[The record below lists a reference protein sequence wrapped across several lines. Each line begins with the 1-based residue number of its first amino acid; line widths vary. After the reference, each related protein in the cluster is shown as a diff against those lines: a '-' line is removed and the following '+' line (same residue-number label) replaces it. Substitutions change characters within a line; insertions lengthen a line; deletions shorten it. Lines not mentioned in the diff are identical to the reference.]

1 MAAAVCVMAAGCGST
16 KSHSS
21 AGGVAGGAGGSNT
34 ITVGLITDVTGSAA
48 SGNKSSMQ
56 GVQAGIVRAARE
68 GYHIKFVVGDSGTSP
83 ATVLSAAKKL
93 VEVNHVAA
101 VLSVSAVLAFGAAQY
116 LTQQG
121 VPVVGAAEDGPEW
134 LTSKNMFGVYGALD
148 PTKVPAYEGQLFKM
162 LGATNIGALGYS
174 ISPSSSDAAK
184 SAIISAEAAGLKGG
198 YLNAQFPFGS
208 TNVAPVALAMKAAGV
223 DGVAAPIDSNT
234 SFALIA
240 ALRQVGDPLKV
251 ALLATGYGG
260 DLLQAGPGALQNA
273 QNVYFYT
280 SFEPVEM
287 HTAATEQ
294 LESDLKAAGV
304 TTEPTYAEYS
314 GYTAVEM
321 LVEGLKAAGS
331 NPTHQ
336 ALISALG
343 TVTNWDAAGLFGA
356 HPINPTVR
364 PPTVGCVYVTKLSG
378 SNFELVPNADPICG
392 GNLPGKSV

>member
-1 MAAAVCVMAAGCGST
+1 VE
-16 KSHSS
+16 
-21 AGGVAGGAGGSNT
+21 
-34 ITVGLITDVTGSAA
+34 
-48 SGNKSSMQ
+48 
-56 GVQAGIVRAARE
+56 AGIVRAARE

-83 ATVLSAAKKL
+83 STVLSAAKKL

-101 VLSVSAVLAFGAAQY
+101 VLSVSAVLAFGAAQF

-148 PTKVPAYEGQLFKM
+148 PTKVPAFEGQLFKM

-174 ISPSSSDAAK
+174 ISPSSSDSAK
-184 SAIISAEAAGLKGG
+184 GAIVSAEAAGLKGG

-234 SFALIA
+234 SFALIS

-294 LESDLKAAGV
+294 LQNDLKAAGV
-304 TTEPTYAEYS
+304 TTEPTYAEYA

-343 TVTNWDAAGLFGA
+343 GITNWDAAGLFGA
-356 HPINPTVR
+356 HPINPAVR
-364 PPTVGCVYVTKLSG
+364 PPAVGCVYVTKLSG
-378 SNFELVPNADPICG
+378 SNFQLVPNADPICG